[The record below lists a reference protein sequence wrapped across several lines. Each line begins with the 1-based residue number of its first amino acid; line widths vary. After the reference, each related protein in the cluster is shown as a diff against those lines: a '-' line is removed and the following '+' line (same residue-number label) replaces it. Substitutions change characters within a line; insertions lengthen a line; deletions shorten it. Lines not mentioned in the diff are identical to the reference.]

1 MSDLILALKEEGIV
15 VAALRDNSIAKM
27 HTLSI
32 NEYGDLFEEWR
43 KAILNI
49 KQDYHPTTVSVI
61 LPVNYS
67 SSRVVQI
74 PYAKGKQLDKMAK
87 NAAIENGE
95 EELVDYGLISTD
107 KKQGVC
113 ICCSG
118 VKEEFLNKM
127 IQLFNECDLT
137 VDTFT
142 VLMEGYLKQINRLDL
157 HRNKTMIYFIFE
169 DNIVTSLLYRDGVYH
184 YSTRSRLFSER
195 GTLDFRTEITR
206 IVSGIQQFYSI
217 EQGQHPISDLY
228 YVGCLKDDFEVCEED
243 LANMNIQSH
252 LIEMNS
258 ISNSDTLGEEF
269 GCLGLLDK
277 DKKKKINLYS
287 IWKEKNQIQKTD
299 LSKMKEF
306 ILAPAITLAI
316 CLVVIGIISTMNFMT
331 SHHIKSM
338 NKWINS
344 DEIQTAYQEA
354 HEKEVESEKL
364 VKSLNQVST
373 MEQALA
379 TYPDLTL
386 EMINKIVDTGGNNV
400 TVSIRGLDV
409 STGLLT
415 FNATS
420 SEVIDIPG
428 YVQKLQATKLF
439 STVNYTGYSYNNNQY
454 VLSLSCVL
462 NGNEG
467 GDNK

>member
-269 GCLGLLDK
+269 GCLG
-277 DKKKKINLYS
+277 Y
-287 IWKEKNQIQKTD
+287 
-299 LSKMKEF
+299 
-306 ILAPAITLAI
+306 
-316 CLVVIGIISTMNFMT
+316 
-331 SHHIKSM
+331 
-338 NKWINS
+338 
-344 DEIQTAYQEA
+344 
-354 HEKEVESEKL
+354 
-364 VKSLNQVST
+364 
-373 MEQALA
+373 
-379 TYPDLTL
+379 
-386 EMINKIVDTGGNNV
+386 
-400 TVSIRGLDV
+400 
-409 STGLLT
+409 
-415 FNATS
+415 
-420 SEVIDIPG
+420 
-428 YVQKLQATKLF
+428 
-439 STVNYTGYSYNNNQY
+439 
-454 VLSLSCVL
+454 
-462 NGNEG
+462 
-467 GDNK
+467 